1 MPLVRFVAQ
10 CAGSTGMALPGR
22 RNGRLAGL
30 EKKSFLLI
38 LIIPSASCACA
49 GASLIYPKL
58 DYTLLLL
65 PILYC
70 VNRAP
75 PENRMIMRFLPS
87 HFCNP
92 LQTDVN
98 RLQTDAFGVQS
109 DAIGCVCASLRCVP
123 RALGC
128 AADAMENLQEPG
140 RGLRKMQ
147 PWKYGLKNSAR
158 PNPAEKNTAPMLAA
172 VPRAWGL
179 FVHCL

>member
-1 MPLVRFVAQ
+1 MPLGVSWRSTRAAWGWRGLKGGTVAP
-10 CAGSTGMALPGR
+10 CGPG
-22 RNGRLAGL
+22 
-30 EKKSFLLI
+30 EKIFSPHPHHPI
-38 LIIPSASCACA
+38 CPCACA

-58 DYTLLLL
+58 SYTLLLL

-158 PNPAEKNTAPMLAA
+158 PNPAAKNTAPMLAA

-179 FVHCL
+179 FVH